1 MRKRSN
7 VSLSVALLSLLVS
20 VAACEGL
27 VADNGAPQPPK
38 GTTGTGGAAGS
49 SVDPDAGIVIDPT
62 LDAGTGGTTT
72 GTGGAGG
79 TSGTGGTVSRPDG
92 GPVGTGGGG
101 FPTTTPCGDYPVA
114 PDLATT
120 KFDIGTVV
128 PNLIF
133 KREDGTTVTLGE
145 LRCNKKNR
153 LMYWTVGGDNCPP
166 CISTAKAMEV
176 PAITELGPQ
185 GLLMMMSFNAR
196 RFLVS
201 SMPWKGWRT
210 KTMWPADNDSTL
222 LADEPMTMPAYAF
235 PRITNGIPWSIVVD
249 LETMKVVN
257 KETRSI
263 VTLRTKLMATP
274 LRQ

>member
-1 MRKRSN
+1 MRKRPN

-20 VAACEGL
+20 GVACEGL
-27 VADNGAPQPPK
+27 VASNPAPPK
-38 GTTGTGGAAGS
+38 GMTGTGGAAGS

-72 GTGGAGG
+72 GTGGAAGAGG
-79 TSGTGGTVSRPDG
+79 AGTDG
-92 GPVGTGGGG
+92 GPAPGAGGSG

-120 KFDIGTVV
+120 KFDLGTVV

-153 LMYWTVGGDNCPP
+153 LLYWTVGGDNCPP

-176 PAITELGPQ
+176 PAAMELGPQ

-201 SMPWKGWRT
+201 SSPWKGWRT

-222 LADEPMTMPAYAF
+222 LVDEPMTMPAYAF

-263 VTLRTKLMATP
+263 TTLRTKLAATP

>member
-114 PDLATT
+114 P
-120 KFDIGTVV
+120 DIGTVV